1 MLLIS
6 VSGFTSVFP
15 FTAIKHYELSST
27 AYGISGSICSFINL
41 YVSEEMGNRN
51 TSPFESD
58 RKASIIVNINDTLMS
73 IGIPQLLMSTEA
85 QKLRV
90 QANLI

>member
-1 MLLIS
+1 
-6 VSGFTSVFP
+6 
-15 FTAIKHYELSST
+15 
-27 AYGISGSICSFINL
+27 
-41 YVSEEMGNRN
+41 MGNRN